1 MLPNLGEHD
10 VDQVH
15 VGADFQIPLCIQT
28 KFGRHEVCSKD
39 KTTKSTW
46 RSTEVAFAL
55 YTQLSRGSN
64 LGISQIFQRSKQK
77 FLYLVQSISFLAGST
92 KS

>member
-1 MLPNLGEHD
+1 MLPNSGEHA

-28 KFGRHEVCSKD
+28 KFGRHEVCLKD

-55 YTQLSRGSN
+55 YTLLSRCSN
-64 LGISQIFQRSKQK
+64 AS
-77 FLYLVQSISFLAGST
+77 AG
-92 KS
+92 KI